1 MLEAAG
7 KVDVAKLASD
17 PAKIRAWYDAET
29 ARLHG
34 ELRDSLGGSRE
45 NTARKALKAFRAT
58 FHKPVIYAAWN
69 WNETVEDALHQAGFA
84 TFEEQAAAL
93 AEQRKKLA

>member
-1 MLEAAG
+1 M
-7 KVDVAKLASD
+7 
-17 PAKIRAWYDAET
+17 
-29 ARLHG
+29 
-34 ELRDSLGGSRE
+34 
-45 NTARKALKAFRAT
+45 RKPPVCTALKAFRAT

>member
-1 MLEAAG
+1 MELIAT
-7 KVDVAKLASD
+7 SD
-17 PAKIRAWYDAET
+17 LLTI
-29 ARLHG
+29 
-34 ELRDSLGGSRE
+34 
-45 NTARKALKAFRAT
+45 
-58 FHKPVIYAAWN
+58 KPVIYAAWN